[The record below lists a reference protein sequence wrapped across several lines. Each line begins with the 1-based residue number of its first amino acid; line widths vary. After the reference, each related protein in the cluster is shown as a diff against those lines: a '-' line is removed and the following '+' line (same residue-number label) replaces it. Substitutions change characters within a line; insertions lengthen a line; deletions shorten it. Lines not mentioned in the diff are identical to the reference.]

1 MVEAN
6 KIKTESDLADEKL
19 NDSSLRTFEQFI
31 DKTLDSYPLNKLD
44 FDKIIKNAFQL
55 EIKKLSKNNEVH
67 DAIKQIINK
76 LLSPLDDL

>member
-1 MVEAN
+1 M
-6 KIKTESDLADEKL
+6 KTESDILDNHGADGKQ
-19 NDSSLRTFEQFI
+19 NDNSLIYFEQFI

-44 FDKIIKNAFQL
+44 FDKIIKNAFML
-55 EIKKLSKNNEVH
+55 DMSDTNEVH